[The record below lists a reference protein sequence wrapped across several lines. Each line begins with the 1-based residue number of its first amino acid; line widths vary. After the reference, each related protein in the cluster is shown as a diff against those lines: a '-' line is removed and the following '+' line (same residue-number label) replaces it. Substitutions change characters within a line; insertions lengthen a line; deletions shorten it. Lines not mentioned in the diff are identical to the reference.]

1 LVTRTEEGLE
11 ETDEMDATHVDATS
25 ILRVPDELL
34 RRGNLDL
41 VNWLFAEDYLMHDL
55 ESGKD
60 FTGIDGYKEYAT
72 LIRRALADVLVSV
85 HHQEVRGDRV
95 VTHYTVRGTH
105 TGRLLGRPGSGVA
118 VKVSGRLVTR
128 FAGGMIAEEWNSYDA
143 SILRRQLESGGAVR
157 SATRLTAAPADVG
170 R

>member
-1 LVTRTEEGLE
+1 
-11 ETDEMDATHVDATS
+11 MDAAHVDASS
-25 ILRVPDELL
+25 ILRIPDELL

-72 LIRRALADVLVSV
+72 LIRRALADVLVTV

-105 TGRLLGRPGSGVA
+105 TGRLLGRLKSGA
-118 VKVSGRLVTR
+118 TVKVTGRLVTR
-128 FAGGMIAEEWNSYDA
+128 FVAGMIAEEWNSYD
-143 SILRRQLESGGAVR
+143 STGLRRQLESGGAVR
-157 SATRLTAAPADVG
+157 SATRLAPAQADVG